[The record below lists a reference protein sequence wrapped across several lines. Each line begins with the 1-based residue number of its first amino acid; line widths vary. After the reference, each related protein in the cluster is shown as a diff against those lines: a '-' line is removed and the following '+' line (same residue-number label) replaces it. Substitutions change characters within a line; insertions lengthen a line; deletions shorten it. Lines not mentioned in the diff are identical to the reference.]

1 MNIKP
6 NLLAISILAFFICAP
21 ARAEII
27 DFFPSSN
34 SKATIKIKNNEVKIL
49 NGDILKEKIA
59 FDTEKPLNIEI
70 ADYNFDEILDFSIWY
85 SDDGMGTHHIYRI
98 FLYNKKTKTFSEAQ
112 SKCGDEFI
120 NIRTDKKTKTI
131 ASTIFEDNIPK
142 LCHTKL

>member
-1 MNIKP
+1 M
-6 NLLAISILAFFICAP
+6 LTTSILALFICTP
-21 ARAEII
+21 TRAEII
-27 DFFPSSN
+27 EFFPSGE
-34 SKATIKIKNNEVKIL
+34 SKATIKIENNEVGIVNANNLEKKI
-49 NGDILKEKIA
+49 E

-70 ADYNFDEILDFSIWY
+70 YDYNFDKTLDFSIWH
-85 SDDGMGTHHIYRI
+85 SDDGMGTHNIYRI

>member
-6 NLLAISILAFFICAP
+6 HLLAIPILSLFTCTP
-21 ARAEII
+21 TRAEII
-27 DFFPSSN
+27 DFFPSGEN
-34 SKATIKIKNNEVKIL
+34 KATIKIENNEVEIL
-49 NGDILKEKIA
+49 NANVLEKKIE

-70 ADYNFDEILDFSIWY
+70 SDYNFDKVLDFSIWH
-85 SDDGMGTHHIYRI
+85 SDDGMGTHKIYRI

-131 ASTIFEDNIPK
+131 AITIFEDNIPK